1 MSLLIEHV
9 DVLNPDA
16 ARSVARDQSILIEAN
31 RIVRIAPSDEL
42 NCATVLSSAPAGNIE
57 VINGRGLL
65 AIPGL
70 ISAHTHSPEN
80 FMRGATERMPLEP
93 WLVWLYG
100 TCGEYTPRDHYLCA
114 AMSAI
119 EMLLGGVT
127 GTLDHLWHG
136 GPWRRELLDATMQ
149 AYADSGIRAAV
160 APMYDDHDY
169 VLDVADA
176 LGYDLRGSVYGLSHG
191 GYRADREDYR
201 RGVLRDNLALFES
214 WMRDWHQHDNG
225 RLQTFL
231 GPAAGQLVTTECL
244 RASFELARK
253 FGAGVHMHCVE
264 TRVQD
269 YCIRRARGKT
279 IIHWLYDED
288 LLSPEL
294 TLPHSVWIRSAADL
308 DRLAERG
315 AIPVHNPAANLK
327 LGSGLMP
334 LRQMLDRGITVAL
347 GVDGACSS
355 DNQNIFDAIKL
366 AALIHNLTDTDP
378 ARWISAREAFD
389 MATVNGAA
397 ALLLRDQLGVLRP
410 GALADVTLLDTRS
423 ALLAPMNDAYGM
435 LVHVET
441 SQSVRHVIVNGSVV
455 VRDRRITTFDADALV
470 EEFFDRVDDLPFR
483 HPLDAKTQRDIA
495 NAQAFWWEVMRRVEA
510 GELTQWGA

>member
-1 MSLLIEHV
+1 MAILIEHV
-9 DVLNPDA
+9 DVLDPA
-16 ARSVARDQSILIEAN
+16 APRSAACDQSILIEGNA
-31 RIVRIAPSDEL
+31 ICRIAPATEL
-42 NCATVLSSAPAGNIE
+42 NLQSLRASPETLQ

-100 TCGEYTPRDHYLCA
+100 TCGEYSARDHYLCA

-119 EMLLGGVT
+119 EMLIGGVT

-136 GPWRRELLDATMQ
+136 GPWRREYLDAAMQ
-149 AYADSGIRAAV
+149 AYSDSGIRAAV
-160 APMYDDHDY
+160 APMFDDHDY
-169 VLDVADA
+169 VLDVADQ
-176 LGYDLRGSVYGLSHG
+176 LGFDLRGSVYGQSHG
-191 GYRADREDYR
+191 GYRPDRDDYR
-201 RGVLRDNLALFES
+201 RGVLRENLAMFNE
-214 WMRDWHQHDNG
+214 WMRDWHRRDDG

-244 RASFELARK
+244 QQSLALARK
-253 FGAGVHMHCVE
+253 HGAGVHMHCVE

-279 IIHWLYDED
+279 IIHWLYDEC
-288 LLSPEL
+288 LLSPEV
-294 TLPHSVWIRSAADL
+294 TLPHSVWIRSPEDL

-334 LRQMLDRGITVAL
+334 LREMLDRHITVAL

-355 DNQNIFDAIKL
+355 DNQNMFDAVKL
-366 AALIHNLTDTDP
+366 TALIHNVKHHDP
-378 ARWISAREAFD
+378 QTWISAREAFE
-389 MATVNGAA
+389 ACTLGGAA
-397 ALLLRDQLGVLRP
+397 ALLLRDRLGHIRA
-410 GALADVTLLDTRS
+410 GYLADITLLDTRN
-423 ALLAPMNDAYGM
+423 AILAPMNDAYGM
-435 LVHVET
+435 LVHCET
-441 SQSVRHVIVNGSVV
+441 GSSVKHVIVNGRLV
-455 VRDRRITTFDADALV
+455 VRDRRLLTVDADALIA
-470 EEFFDRVDDLPFR
+470 EFRERAAHMPFR
-483 HPLDAKTQRDIA
+483 QPLDEKTCKDIA
-495 NAQAFWWEVMRRVEA
+495 DVWAFWQEVMQRVER
-510 GELTQWGA
+510 GE